1 MPLKFAGLNN
11 SKFCLAAKKPYFTCV
26 KAACTTGLSN
36 TPPSP
41 SSHMV
46 RDIFEE
52 RKERDT
58 SEMEKLDKGAGEWRV
73 VESTAFDSR

>member
-1 MPLKFAGLNN
+1 MLRQPVQPVSL
-11 SKFCLAAKKPYFTCV
+11 
-26 KAACTTGLSN
+26 
-36 TPPSP
+36 TPPPP